1 MTKNIP
7 SKQNSSKKSKA
18 IKKTKS
24 PNRKPKS
31 IISMLENVFSNPAKY
46 APPQQPKSNPKNK
59 GMKKNSNGKNKSG
72 VEGLSLCAMKYA
84 LAISQPFHPSAR
96 SACIPCAPSL
106 PSQKVT
112 SFNRQPI
119 SLNVNGYAA
128 AYIHPC
134 MANNGALIT
143 YTNGP
148 TYLGSPNIGFS
159 AFSATNV
166 LTVGALIASPTNLPY
181 DVNTLIT
188 NSGGGNASVFGR
200 VVSVGVKVSYTG
212 TTLNESGLYSL
223 YASSTHENVSSMAY
237 SPVLV
242 GQLQEAD
249 ICGISRKSC
258 HIATTTTNTREYS
271 YSNSNLTNSA
281 VEFLY
286 PYSNGEVS
294 QGPGGLNYVQSGHNI
309 GSPVIAIHMTGVS
322 GSTFLIEVIQ
332 HIEYAGPATS
342 ALATN
347 SELDIN
353 GFNVVN
359 AAASKMPS
367 KKLVSKA
374 EPIKMMYECIQ
385 EVFEEIKPIAVSSFL
400 KFAGSAIL

>member
-1 MTKNIP
+1 MTKNIQ
-7 SKQNSSKKSKA
+7 SKQKSSKKSKA
-18 IKKTKS
+18 IKKTRS
-24 PNRKPKS
+24 PNPKPKS
-31 IISMLENVFSNPAKY
+31 IVSLLQNVFSNPVKY
-46 APPQQPKSNPKNK
+46 APPQQPKSKSKNK
-59 GMKKNSNGKNKSG
+59 GMKINPKTKNKSG

-134 MANNGALIT
+134 MANNGALIS
-143 YTNGP
+143 YSNGSVWAGASN
-148 TYLGSPNIGFS
+148 TGFH
-159 AFSATNV
+159 AVTVVNV
-166 LTVGALIASPTNLPY
+166 LTTGALIASPTNLPY
-181 DVNTLIT
+181 NSNDLIT
-188 NSGGGNASVFGR
+188 NSATGNASVFGR
-200 VVSVGVKVSYTG
+200 IVSVGVKVSYTG
-212 TTLNESGLYSL
+212 TTLNESGLYSI
-223 YASSTHENVSSMAY
+223 YSSSTHENVSAMAT
-237 SPVLV
+237 SPVIV
-242 GQLQEAD
+242 GQLQEAE
-249 ICGISRKSC
+249 ICGISRNVCYAS
-258 HIATTTTNTREYS
+258 TTTTNTREYS
-271 YSNSNLTNSA
+271 YSNSNLTSSST
-281 VEFLY
+281 EFLY
-286 PYSNGEVS
+286 PYSNGDTV
-294 QGPGGLNYVQSGHNI
+294 QGVNLLTYALNGHNI
-309 GSPVIAIHMTGVS
+309 GSPVIAIHMTGVA

-359 AAASKMPS
+359 AAAAKLPS

-374 EPIKMMYECIQ
+374 EPVKMMYECIQ